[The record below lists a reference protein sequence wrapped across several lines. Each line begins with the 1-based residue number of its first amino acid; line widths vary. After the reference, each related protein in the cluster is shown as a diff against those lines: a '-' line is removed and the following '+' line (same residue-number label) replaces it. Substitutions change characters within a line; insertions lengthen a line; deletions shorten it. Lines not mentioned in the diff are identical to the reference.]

1 VTIALMILLVML
13 MGYLLG
19 GIPFGVIISR
29 KVANK
34 DILQEGSGKIG
45 MTNVLRTAGKKAAA
59 LALILDILK
68 ATLAVTIAHYIFN
81 SGYAEANGLMPWRE
95 LAKALTAAAAIAGH
109 SWSVFLKFKGG
120 RGVATLM
127 GGISALYWP
136 AAALGGACV
145 LGIGFRTKYM
155 SLGSIIGAVAAFI
168 MLMAFNVLRIN
179 AFGPY
184 PPFEYV
190 VFGMAGAI
198 FIYVRHRDN
207 ILRLFNGTERRIG
220 EKPKVETK
228 VGTITPSRESK

>member
-1 VTIALMILLVML
+1 VTIALLVLAVML

-29 KVANK
+29 KFANK
-34 DILQEGSGKIG
+34 DVLQEGSGKIG

-68 ATLAVTIAHYIFN
+68 GTLAVTFAGLVF
-81 SGYAEANGLMPWRE
+81 SGNHAVSMGLLPWRD
-95 LAKALTAAAAIAGH
+95 LAKALAAASAIGGH

-120 RGVATLM
+120 RGVATFM
-127 GGISALYWP
+127 GGLAGLYWP
-136 AAALGGACV
+136 AALVGGICV

-155 SLGSIIGAVAAFI
+155 SLGSIIGAVTAFI
-168 MLMAFNVLRIN
+168 MLMAFNVLKIK

-184 PPFEYV
+184 PPFAYV

-198 FIYVRHRDN
+198 FIYVMHRDN
-207 ILRLFNGTERRIG
+207 IFRLFNGTERKIG
-220 EKPKVETK
+220 EKVKAETVTTSRNPK
-228 VGTITPSRESK
+228 

>member
-1 VTIALMILLVML
+1 MTIALLILAVML

-34 DILQEGSGKIG
+34 DLLQEGSGKIG

-59 LALILDILK
+59 LALLLDILK
-68 ATLAVTIAHYIFN
+68 GTLAVTLAGLVFS
-81 SGYAEANGLMPWRE
+81 SGYAEANGLVPWRE
-95 LAKALTAAAAIAGH
+95 LAKALTAAATIGGH

-127 GGISALYWP
+127 GGLAALYWP

-145 LGIGFRTKYM
+145 LGLGFRTKYM

-179 AFGPY
+179 AFGPH

-198 FIYVRHRDN
+198 FIYIMHRDN

-228 VGTITPSRESK
+228 VTVTTSRQTK